1 MTLFVVVVVLVVSP
15 SSLAFVAAVVL
26 TGNAQHLCD
35 RGNFIFNDTKFFIC
49 VRPKGFIFIIIFI
62 IYLIIVVAR
71 FIISHKEKKKEKDH
85 RSSSSCLLLLLH
97 NVKKIHSFI
106 DLTPY

>member
-26 TGNAQHLCD
+26 TGNAQHRD
-35 RGNFIFNDTKFFIC
+35 RDNFIFNDTKFFIC

-71 FIISHKEKKKEKDH
+71 FIISHKEKKRKKTG
-85 RSSSSCLLLLLH
+85 LLLLLH
-97 NVKKIHSFI
+97 NLKKIHSFI

>member
-71 FIISHKEKKKEKDH
+71 FIISHKEKKRKKTTG
-85 RSSSSCLLLLLH
+85 LLLLLH

>member
-26 TGNAQHLCD
+26 TGNAQHRD
-35 RGNFIFNDTKFFIC
+35 RDNFIFNDTKFFIC
-49 VRPKGFIFIIIFI
+49 VRPKGFIFIIFI

-71 FIISHKEKKKEKDH
+71 FIISHKEKKRKKTG
-85 RSSSSCLLLLLH
+85 LLLLLH
-97 NVKKIHSFI
+97 NLKKIHSFI